1 MKLTVELRSPRKEL
15 INIKNKD
22 QKIFFWCH
30 VRHINPLKQHPE
42 RITKQDEKL
51 VKDLD
56 YDEID
61 FPVREN
67 DFGKIEKKEQH
78 MH

>member
-22 QKIFFWCH
+22 QKFFFWCH

>member
-22 QKIFFWCH
+22 QKFFFWCH
-30 VRHINPLKQHPE
+30 VRHINPLKKHQE
-42 RITKQDEKL
+42 IITNQDEKL